1 MKETPEMIREIC
13 EKGEMGIPVAE
24 GYQAVGILYKEG
36 LVITAAAH
44 DGNGEAN
51 MASLRWTIF
60 IVIVILFMLAVGYYL
75 ANATI
80 RPIEHALSS
89 QKMFCQQRLARTSHT
104 PCCHHS
110 RTRPRPFPRTHA
122 PSIPAIHHAKP

>member
-1 MKETPEMIREIC
+1 MIREIC

-60 IVIVILFMLAVGYYL
+60 IVIVFMLAVGYYL

-89 QKMFCQQRLARTSHT
+89 QKMFVSNVSHELRTPLAAITAELDLALSRERTPINTSN
-104 PCCHHS
+104 
-110 RTRPRPFPRTHA
+110 
-122 PSIPAIHHAKP
+122 PSCEALTTLTA